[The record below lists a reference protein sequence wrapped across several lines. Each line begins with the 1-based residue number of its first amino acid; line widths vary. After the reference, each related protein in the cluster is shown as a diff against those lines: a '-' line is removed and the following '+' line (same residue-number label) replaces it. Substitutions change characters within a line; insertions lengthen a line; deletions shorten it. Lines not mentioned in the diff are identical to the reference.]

1 MSRARVAVV
10 ALAIAVGST
19 TACGGSARGPVEV
32 SVNRDIDGITLGMT
46 RAQVKATSGAGGDAA
61 VVTTSRKVVVEFDA
75 SGHVSSLHVRGGT
88 ACLVHP
94 HVCIGERGGAREAAE
109 AFGKAARA
117 ESDDFQ
123 TMVVIRGSY
132 RGRKATTMLWYS
144 APGTPTASDEEEGG
158 ESADKVPASG
168 TIRSIDLYIAR

>member
-1 MSRARVAVV
+1 MTR
-10 ALAIAVGST
+10 ALATAGAVLGLV
-19 TACGGSARGPVEV
+19 TACGGSARHPSEV
-32 SVNRDIDGITLGMT
+32 SVNRGIDGIALGMT
-46 RAQVKATSGAGGDAA
+46 RAQVSAVTHKGGGNAP
-61 VVTTSRKVVVEFDA
+61 VLTTSRKVVVEFDA
-75 SGHVSSLHVRGGT
+75 SGHVASLHIRGGD
-88 ACLVHP
+88 ACLSHP

-144 APGTPTASDEEEGG
+144 APGAPPSDEEEAG
-158 ESADKVPASG
+158 EPADEVPASAR
-168 TIRSIDLYIAR
+168 IRSIDLYLGD